1 MEKTARVLVT
11 GGNGMVG
18 RALVKRLRRDGYE
31 RILAPSSQELDLR
44 NQAATHQFFTHNPV
58 DFVFHLAGHIGGI
71 GASVSYPVGPT
82 TRSSSENFRWGG
94 ERTCGPGS
102 RC

>member
-11 GGNGMVG
+11 GGSGMVG

-44 NQAATHQFFTHNPV
+44 NQAATHQFFTRNPV
-58 DFVFHLAGHIGGI
+58 DGAKIQQVVADAYKVDPVLAKKAGRLMLPE
-71 GASVSYPVGPT
+71 SK
-82 TRSSSENFRWGG
+82 
-94 ERTCGPGS
+94 
-102 RC
+102 